1 MVEGSIPFVGIFFI
15 FLDNAKRA
23 VVFSATR
30 ERENAARRRTR
41 SENFKFNEIDSET
54 GFRLFSS
61 ISMGIFLWF
70 SLKSENQLVN
80 RGVKTSIYLYHV
92 QTSISCPNIYIY
104 LYLFEISGFVCEPS
118 SFQTFVKY
126 LTCLFVYDYF
136 VDIMFDEFIA
146 LFFFSIFGRFEF
158 WKYYGR
164 ICNNVI
170 QSNCTILFI
179 LMNKKRLTR
188 EIDDDEWYN
197 KTHK

>member
-70 SLKSENQLVN
+70 SLKSENQLLN

-104 LYLFEISGFVCEPS
+104 LYLFEISGFVWAFLLPNFRQIS
-118 SFQTFVKY
+118 HLS
-126 LTCLFVYDYF
+126 LRLRLFRQYYVWWIYCT
-136 VDIMFDEFIA
+136 
-146 LFFFSIFGRFEF
+146 FFFHFRTFWILKILRTNLQQCYSICAI
-158 WKYYGR
+158 Y
-164 ICNNVI
+164 
-170 QSNCTILFI
+170 ILY
-179 LMNKKRLTR
+179 LYS
-188 EIDDDEWYN
+188 DE
-197 KTHK
+197 

>member
-41 SENFKFNEIDSET
+41 RAKISNSMKLILRPDFGSFHRSRW
-54 GFRLFSS
+54 GFFCDFHSNPKISS
-61 ISMGIFLWF
+61 R
-70 SLKSENQLVN
+70 NQFVN
-80 RGVKTSIYLYHV
+80 RGVQTSIYLYHV

-104 LYLFEISGFVCEPS
+104 LYLFEISGGFVWEPS

-136 VDIMFDEFIA
+136 VDIMFDCT
-146 LFFFSIFGRFEF
+146 FFFFLSIFSDVLNFENTTDEFATMLFNQTAPYSTF
-158 WKYYGR
+158 WW
-164 ICNNVI
+164 I
-170 QSNCTILFI
+170 
-179 LMNKKRLTR
+179 KKGWR
-188 EIDDDEWYN
+188 ER
-197 KTHK
+197 